1 MTSMQTMST
10 PGQEEPERRWCTEPG
25 CRCPEILLHTS
36 TVDGQLWCN
45 SHDPDPV
52 VAETRKLGQA
62 RGSLR
67 TQMRFKRGLDAVE
80 LGSLTSAED
89 AKRWSA
95 VIATAAACGRITP
108 SQANAAIR
116 AVHEFLRSH
125 DQDVK
130 ENELSDLK
138 RDVAALKRGAR

>member
-1 MTSMQTMST
+1 MTSPQSMPT
-10 PGQEEPERRWCTEPG
+10 PGKEESERRWCAEPG
-25 CRCPEILLHTS
+25 CRVPDILLHTS
-36 TVDGQLWCN
+36 AADGQTWCN

-52 VAETRKLGQA
+52 VAEARRLGQA
-62 RGSLR
+62 RGALK
-67 TQMRFKRGLDAVE
+67 TQLRFKRGLDADE
-80 LGSLTSAED
+80 LGSLTTAED

-116 AVHEFLRSH
+116 AVHEFLVSH

-130 ENELSDLK
+130 ENELADLK
-138 RDVAALKRGAR
+138 RDVAVLKRGTR